1 MARPVIESGH
11 YHASI
16 GYLDLPNND
25 QATLQYIVNHVTTAI
40 NVLSDWAAGRNIR

>member
-25 QATLQYIVNHVTTAI
+25 QPTLQYIVNHVSIAI
-40 NVLSDWAAGRNIR
+40 NVLPDWAVKRNIR